1 MFLTPLFK
9 LMQEKNASDLFFTTG
24 APIQIKINGTAM
36 PLNAQLL
43 DGSAVKRIAYEM
55 MSEQQVREFEDALEM
70 NFSYRV
76 PDVGNFRINVFR
88 QRGCVAKEIRY
99 VNAEVPHVDDLRLPG
114 VLKDL
119 IMEKRGLIL
128 VVGAT
133 GSGKSTTLAAMLE
146 HRNRNKTGHIRTIE
160 DPLEF
165 IVTHKK
171 SIVNQ
176 REMRIDTQSFH
187 NALINAM
194 REAPDVLMIGEIRD
208 RTTLENALVFAQTG
222 HLCLATLHANNS
234 YNALNRII
242 NFFPRDARDSLLM
255 DLSISLRCVVSQRL
269 VKSREGKLIPAVEVL
284 LNTRH
289 IAELVRS
296 GEIDQIKEAM
306 EKSMSPGSQTFEQ
319 ALLKLHLG
327 NVVSLEEALANSDSP
342 TNLSWLINNA
352 KGQPPPPQESKA
364 TSDSLSPER
373 RTSASDL
380 SEFQFNLDVV

>member
-9 LMQEKNASDLFFTTG
+9 LMQEKQASDLFFTMG

-36 PLNAQLL
+36 PLNAQVL
-43 DGSAVKRIAYEM
+43 DGSAVKKIAYEM
-55 MSEQQVREFEDALEM
+55 MAEEQIREFEDTMEM

-76 PDVGNFRINVFR
+76 ADVGNFRVNVFK
-88 QRGCVAKEIRY
+88 QRGAVGMVIRY
-99 VNAEVPHVDDLRLPG
+99 VRAEVPHVDDLRLPP
-114 VLKDL
+114 VLKEL

-146 HRNRNKTGHIRTIE
+146 HRNRNKTGHILTIE
-160 DPLEF
+160 DPVEF
-165 IVTHKK
+165 IFSHKK

-176 REMRIDTQSFH
+176 REIGIDTRSFES
-187 NALINAM
+187 ALINAM

-208 RTTLENALVFAQTG
+208 RQTLENALVFAQTG

-242 NFFPRDARDSLLM
+242 NFFPRDLRDSLLM

-289 IAELVRS
+289 IAELVRN

-327 NVVSLEEALANSDSP
+327 KVVSLEEALANSDSP

-352 KGQPPPPQESKA
+352 KGQTTQESKA
-364 TSDSLSPER
+364 SADQLSPDR
-373 RTSASDL
+373 RTSAADL

>member
-1 MFLTPLFK
+1 MFLMPLFK
-9 LMQEKNASDLFFTTG
+9 LMQEKQASDLFFTAG
-24 APIQIKINGTAM
+24 APIQIKINGSAM
-36 PLNAQLL
+36 PVNAQLL
-43 DGSAVKRIAYEM
+43 DGSAVKKIAYEM
-55 MSEQQVREFEDALEM
+55 MAEEQIRDFEDALEM

-76 PDVGNFRINVFR
+76 PDIGNFRINVFK
-88 QRGCVAKEIRY
+88 QRGAVAMVIRY
-99 VNAEVPHVDDLRLPG
+99 VRAEVPHVDDLRLPA
-114 VLKDL
+114 VLKEL

-133 GSGKSTTLAAMLE
+133 GSGKSTTLASMLE
-146 HRNRNKTGHIRTIE
+146 HRNRNKTGHILTIE
-160 DPLEF
+160 DPVEF
-165 IVTHKK
+165 IFSHKK

-176 REMRIDTQSFH
+176 REVGIDTKSFE

-208 RTTLENALVFAQTG
+208 RQTLENALVFAQTG

-242 NFFPRDARDSLLM
+242 NFFPRDLRDSLLM

-269 VKSREGKLIPAVEVL
+269 VKSREGKVIPAVEVL

-289 IAELVRS
+289 IAELVRN

-306 EKSMSPGSQTFEQ
+306 EKSLSPGSQTFEQ

-327 NVVSLEEALANSDSP
+327 GIVSLEEALANSDSP

-352 KGQPPPPQESKA
+352 KGQAAADAKA
-364 TSDSLSPER
+364 TSDNVSPER
-373 RTSASDL
+373 RISAADL

>member
-1 MFLTPLFK
+1 MFLMPLFK
-9 LMQEKNASDLFFTTG
+9 LMQEKQASDLFFTAG

-36 PLNAQLL
+36 PVNGQVL
-43 DGSAVKRIAYEM
+43 DGSAVKKIAYEL
-55 MSEQQVREFEDALEM
+55 MSEEQIRDFESVFEM

-76 PDVGNFRINVFR
+76 VEIGNFRVNVFK
-88 QRGCVAKEIRY
+88 QRGAVAMVIRY
-99 VNAEVPHVDDLRLPG
+99 VRAEVPHVDDLKLPA
-114 VLKDL
+114 VLKEL

-133 GSGKSTTLAAMLE
+133 GSGKSTTLASMLE
-146 HRNRNKTGHIRTIE
+146 HRNRNKTGHILTIE
-160 DPLEF
+160 DPVEF
-165 IVTHKK
+165 IFSHRK

-176 REMRIDTQSFH
+176 REVGIDTKSFES
-187 NALINAM
+187 ALVNAM
-194 REAPDVLMIGEIRD
+194 REAPDVLMIGEIRE
-208 RTTLENALVFAQTG
+208 RQTLENALVFAQTG

-242 NFFPRDARDSLLM
+242 NFFTRDLRDSLLM

-269 VKSREGKLIPAVEVL
+269 VKGRDGKLIPAVEVL

-289 IAELVRS
+289 IAELVRN
-296 GEIDQIKEAM
+296 GAIDQIKEAM
-306 EKSMSPGSQTFEQ
+306 EKSLSPGSQTFEQ

-327 NVVSLEEALANSDSP
+327 GLISIEEALAHSDSP

-352 KGQPPPPQESKA
+352 KGQAAAEAKA
-364 TSDSLSPER
+364 AASEIVSPER
-373 RTSASDL
+373 RISAADL

>member
-1 MFLTPLFK
+1 MFLMPLFK
-9 LMQEKNASDLFFTTG
+9 LMQEKQASDLFFTAG
-24 APIQIKINGTAM
+24 APIQIKINGSAM
-36 PLNAQLL
+36 PVNAQLL
-43 DGSAVKRIAYEM
+43 DGSAVKKIAYEM
-55 MSEQQVREFEDALEM
+55 MAEEQIRDFEDALEM

-76 PDVGNFRINVFR
+76 PDIGNFRMNVFK
-88 QRGCVAKEIRY
+88 QRGAVAMVIRY
-99 VNAEVPHVDDLRLPG
+99 VRAEVPHVDDLRLPA
-114 VLKDL
+114 VLKEL

-133 GSGKSTTLAAMLE
+133 GSGKSTTLASMLE
-146 HRNRNKTGHIRTIE
+146 HRNRSKTGHILTIE
-160 DPLEF
+160 DPVEF
-165 IVTHKK
+165 IFSHKK

-176 REMRIDTQSFH
+176 REVGIDTKSFE

-208 RTTLENALVFAQTG
+208 RQTLENALVFAQTG

-242 NFFPRDARDSLLM
+242 NFFPRDLRDSLLM

-269 VKSREGKLIPAVEVL
+269 VKSREGKVIPAVEVL

-289 IAELVRS
+289 IAELVRN

-306 EKSMSPGSQTFEQ
+306 EKSLSPGSQTFEQ

-327 NVVSLEEALANSDSP
+327 GIVSLEEALANSDSP

-352 KGQPPPPQESKA
+352 KGQAAADAKA
-364 TSDSLSPER
+364 TSDNVSPER
-373 RTSASDL
+373 RISAADL

>member
-1 MFLTPLFK
+1 MFLMPLFK
-9 LMQEKNASDLFFTTG
+9 LMQEKQASDLFFTEG
-24 APIQIKINGTAM
+24 APIQIKINGTVM
-36 PLNAQLL
+36 PVNGQVL
-43 DGSAVKRIAYEM
+43 DGSAVKKIAYEM
-55 MSEQQVREFEDALEM
+55 MSEQQIREFEDRFEM
-70 NFSYRV
+70 NYSYRV
-76 PDVGNFRINVFR
+76 PDIGNFRINVFK
-88 QRGCVAKEIRY
+88 QRGAVAMVIRF
-99 VNAEVPHVDDLRLPG
+99 VRAEVPHVDDLKLPD
-114 VLKDL
+114 VLKEL

-146 HRNRNKTGHIRTIE
+146 HRNRNKTGHILTIE
-160 DPLEF
+160 DPVEF
-165 IVTHKK
+165 TFSHRK

-176 REMRIDTQSFH
+176 REVGIDTKSFES
-187 NALINAM
+187 ALINAM

-208 RTTLENALVFAQTG
+208 RPTLENALVFAQTG

-242 NFFPRDARDSLLM
+242 NFFPRDLRDSLLM

-269 VKSREGKLIPAVEVL
+269 VKGREGKLIPAVEVL

-289 IAELVRS
+289 IAELVRN

-327 NVVSLEEALANSDSP
+327 GTISLEEALAHSDSP

-352 KGQPPPPQESKA
+352 KGQAVADAKV
-364 TSDSLSPER
+364 TFDSVSPDR
-373 RTSASDL
+373 RISAADL

>member
-9 LMQEKNASDLFFTTG
+9 LMQEKQASDLFFTMG

-36 PLNAQLL
+36 PLNAQVL
-43 DGSAVKRIAYEM
+43 DGAAVKRIAYEM
-55 MSEQQVREFEDALEM
+55 MSEEQIREFEETLEM
-70 NFSYRV
+70 NFSYRM
-76 PDVGNFRINVFR
+76 PEVGNFRVNVFR
-88 QRGCVAKEIRY
+88 QRASVGMVIRY
-99 VNAEVPHVDDLRLPG
+99 VRAEVPHVDDLRLPP
-114 VLKDL
+114 VLKEL

-133 GSGKSTTLAAMLE
+133 GSGKSTTLASMLE
-146 HRNRNKTGHIRTIE
+146 HRNRSKTGHILTIE
-160 DPLEF
+160 DPVEF
-165 IVTHKK
+165 IFTHRK

-176 REMRIDTQSFH
+176 REVGIDTKSFES
-187 NALINAM
+187 ALINAM

-208 RTTLENALVFAQTG
+208 RKTLENALVFAQTG

-242 NFFPRDARDSLLM
+242 SFFPRDLRESLLM
-255 DLSISLRCVVSQRL
+255 DLSISLRCVISQRL
-269 VKSREGKLIPAVEVL
+269 VKGRDGKLIPAVEVL

-289 IAELVRS
+289 IAELVRN

-319 ALLKLHLG
+319 ALLKLHLD
-327 NVVSLEEALANSDSP
+327 NVVSMEEALAHSDSP

-352 KGQPPPPQESKA
+352 KDQAAQEKPKPSAEKPSA
-364 TSDSLSPER
+364 DR
-373 RTSASDL
+373 RTSATDL

>member
-1 MFLTPLFK
+1 
-9 LMQEKNASDLFFTTG
+9 
-24 APIQIKINGTAM
+24 
-36 PLNAQLL
+36 
-43 DGSAVKRIAYEM
+43 
-55 MSEQQVREFEDALEM
+55 
-70 NFSYRV
+70 
-76 PDVGNFRINVFR
+76 
-88 QRGCVAKEIRY
+88 
-99 VNAEVPHVDDLRLPG
+99 

-133 GSGKSTTLAAMLE
+133 GSGKSTTLASMLE
-146 HRNRNKTGHIRTIE
+146 HRNRSKTGHILTIE
-160 DPLEF
+160 DPVEF
-165 IVTHKK
+165 IFTHKK

-176 REMRIDTQSFH
+176 REVGIDTKSFES
-187 NALINAM
+187 ALINAM

-208 RTTLENALVFAQTG
+208 RQTLENALVFAQTG
-222 HLCLATLHANNS
+222 HLCLATMHANNS

-242 NFFPRDARDSLLM
+242 SFFPRDLRESLLM

-289 IAELVRS
+289 IAELVRN

-319 ALLKLHLG
+319 ALLKLHLD
-327 NVVSLEEALANSDSP
+327 NVVSLEEALAHSDSP

-352 KGQPPPPQESKA
+352 KGQSAPETKA
-364 TSDSLSPER
+364 KPTAEKLSADR
-373 RTSASDL
+373 RTSATDL

>member
-9 LMQEKNASDLFFTTG
+9 LMQEKQASDLFFTMG

-36 PLNAQLL
+36 PLNAQVL
-43 DGSAVKRIAYEM
+43 DGSAVKKIAYEM
-55 MSEQQVREFEDALEM
+55 MAEEQIREFEDTMEM

-76 PDVGNFRINVFR
+76 ADVGNFRVNVFK
-88 QRGCVAKEIRY
+88 QRGAVGMVIRY
-99 VNAEVPHVDDLRLPG
+99 VRAEVPHVDDLRLPP
-114 VLKDL
+114 VLKEL

-146 HRNRNKTGHIRTIE
+146 HRNRNKTGHILTIE
-160 DPLEF
+160 DPVEF
-165 IVTHKK
+165 IFSHKK

-176 REMRIDTQSFH
+176 REVGIDTRSFES
-187 NALINAM
+187 ALINAM

-208 RTTLENALVFAQTG
+208 RQTLENALVFAQTG

-242 NFFPRDARDSLLM
+242 NFFPRDLRDSLLM

-289 IAELVRS
+289 IAELVRN

-327 NVVSLEEALANSDSP
+327 KVVSLEEALANSDSP

-352 KGQPPPPQESKA
+352 KGQTTQESKA
-364 TSDSLSPER
+364 SADQLSPDR
-373 RTSASDL
+373 RTSAADL

>member
-1 MFLTPLFK
+1 MFLMPLFK
-9 LMQEKNASDLFFTTG
+9 LMQEKQASDLFFTAG
-24 APIQIKINGTAM
+24 APIQIKINGSAM
-36 PLNAQLL
+36 PVNAQLL
-43 DGSAVKRIAYEM
+43 DASAVKKIAYEM
-55 MSEQQVREFEDALEM
+55 MAEEQIRDFEDALEM

-76 PDVGNFRINVFR
+76 PDIGNFRINVFK
-88 QRGCVAKEIRY
+88 QRGAVAMVIRY
-99 VNAEVPHVDDLRLPG
+99 VRAEVPHVDDLRLPA
-114 VLKDL
+114 VLKEL

-133 GSGKSTTLAAMLE
+133 GSGKSTTLASMLE
-146 HRNRNKTGHIRTIE
+146 HRNRSKTGHILTIE
-160 DPLEF
+160 DPVEF
-165 IVTHKK
+165 IFSHKK

-176 REMRIDTQSFH
+176 REVGIDTKSFE

-208 RTTLENALVFAQTG
+208 RQTLENALVFAQTG

-242 NFFPRDARDSLLM
+242 NFFPRDLRDSLLM

-269 VKSREGKLIPAVEVL
+269 VKSREGKVIPAVEVL

-289 IAELVRS
+289 IAELVRN

-306 EKSMSPGSQTFEQ
+306 EKSLSPGSQTFEQ

-327 NVVSLEEALANSDSP
+327 GIVSLEEALANSDSP

-352 KGQPPPPQESKA
+352 KGQAAADAKA
-364 TSDSLSPER
+364 TSDNVSPER
-373 RTSASDL
+373 RLSAADL

>member
-1 MFLTPLFK
+1 MPLFK
-9 LMQEKNASDLFFTTG
+9 LMQEKQASDLFFTAG
-24 APIQIKINGTAM
+24 APIQIKINGSAM
-36 PLNAQLL
+36 PVNAQLL
-43 DGSAVKRIAYEM
+43 DGSAVKKIAYEM
-55 MSEQQVREFEDALEM
+55 MAEEQIRDFEDALEM

-76 PDVGNFRINVFR
+76 PDIGNFRINVFK
-88 QRGCVAKEIRY
+88 QRGAVAMVIRY
-99 VNAEVPHVDDLRLPG
+99 VRAEVPHVDDLRLPA
-114 VLKDL
+114 VLKEL

-133 GSGKSTTLAAMLE
+133 GSGKSTTLASMLE
-146 HRNRNKTGHIRTIE
+146 HRNRSKTGHILTIE
-160 DPLEF
+160 DPVEF
-165 IVTHKK
+165 IFSHKK

-176 REMRIDTQSFH
+176 REVGIDTKSFE

-208 RTTLENALVFAQTG
+208 RQTLENALVFAQTG

-242 NFFPRDARDSLLM
+242 NFFPRDLRDSLLM

-269 VKSREGKLIPAVEVL
+269 VKSREGKVIPAVEVL

-289 IAELVRS
+289 IAELVRN

-306 EKSMSPGSQTFEQ
+306 EKSLSPGSQTFEQ

-327 NVVSLEEALANSDSP
+327 GIVSLEEALANSDSP

-352 KGQPPPPQESKA
+352 KGQAAADAKA
-364 TSDSLSPER
+364 TSDNVSPER
-373 RTSASDL
+373 RISAADL

>member
-1 MFLTPLFK
+1 MFLMPLFK
-9 LMQEKNASDLFFTTG
+9 LMQEKQASDLFFTAG

-36 PLNAQLL
+36 PVNAQLL
-43 DGSAVKRIAYEM
+43 DGSAVKKISYEM
-55 MSEQQVREFEDALEM
+55 MSEEQIRDFEDALEM

-76 PDVGNFRINVFR
+76 PDIGNFRINVFK
-88 QRGCVAKEIRY
+88 QRGAVAMVIRY
-99 VNAEVPHVDDLRLPG
+99 VRAEVPHVDDLRLPV
-114 VLKDL
+114 VLKEL

-146 HRNRNKTGHIRTIE
+146 HRNRSKTGHILTIE
-160 DPLEF
+160 DPVEF
-165 IVTHKK
+165 IFSHKK

-176 REMRIDTQSFH
+176 REVGIDTKSFE

-208 RTTLENALVFAQTG
+208 RQTLENALVFAQTG

-242 NFFPRDARDSLLM
+242 NFFPRDLRESLLM

-269 VKSREGKLIPAVEVL
+269 VKNREGKVIPAVEVL

-296 GEIDQIKEAM
+296 GGIDQIKEAM
-306 EKSMSPGSQTFEQ
+306 EKSLSPGSQTFEQ
-319 ALLKLHLG
+319 ALLALHLNG
-327 NVVSLEEALANSDSP
+327 LVSLEEALANSDSP

-352 KGQPPPPQESKA
+352 KSQAA
-364 TSDSLSPER
+364 TDAKTPAADSASPTR
-373 RTSASDL
+373 RISASDL

>member
-1 MFLTPLFK
+1 MFLMPLFK
-9 LMQEKNASDLFFTTG
+9 LMQEKQASDLFFTAG
-24 APIQIKINGTAM
+24 APIQIKINGSAM
-36 PLNAQLL
+36 PVNAQLL
-43 DGSAVKRIAYEM
+43 DGSAVKKIAYEM
-55 MSEQQVREFEDALEM
+55 MAEEQIRDFEDALEM

-76 PDVGNFRINVFR
+76 PDIGNFRINVFK
-88 QRGCVAKEIRY
+88 QRGAVAMVIRY
-99 VNAEVPHVDDLRLPG
+99 VRAEVPHVDDLRLPA
-114 VLKDL
+114 VLKEL

-133 GSGKSTTLAAMLE
+133 GSGKSTTLASMLE
-146 HRNRNKTGHIRTIE
+146 HRNRSKTGHILTIE
-160 DPLEF
+160 DPVEF
-165 IVTHKK
+165 IFSHKK

-176 REMRIDTQSFH
+176 REVGIDTKSFE

-208 RTTLENALVFAQTG
+208 RQTLENALVFAQTG

-242 NFFPRDARDSLLM
+242 NFFPRDLRDSLLM

-269 VKSREGKLIPAVEVL
+269 VKSREGKVIPAVEVL

-289 IAELVRS
+289 IAELVRN

-306 EKSMSPGSQTFEQ
+306 EKSLSPGSQTFEQ

-327 NVVSLEEALANSDSP
+327 GIVSLEEALANSDSP

-352 KGQPPPPQESKA
+352 KGQAAADAKA
-364 TSDSLSPER
+364 TSDNVSPER
-373 RTSASDL
+373 RISAADL

>member
-1 MFLTPLFK
+1 MFLMPLFK
-9 LMQEKNASDLFFTTG
+9 LMQEKQASDLFFTAG
-24 APIQIKINGTAM
+24 APIQIKINGSAM
-36 PLNAQLL
+36 PVNAQLL
-43 DGSAVKRIAYEM
+43 DGSAVKKIAYEM
-55 MSEQQVREFEDALEM
+55 MAEEQIRDFEDALEM

-76 PDVGNFRINVFR
+76 PDIGNFRINVFK
-88 QRGCVAKEIRY
+88 QRGAVAMVIRY
-99 VNAEVPHVDDLRLPG
+99 VRAEVPHVDDLRLPA
-114 VLKDL
+114 VLKEL

-133 GSGKSTTLAAMLE
+133 GSGKSTTLASMLE
-146 HRNRNKTGHIRTIE
+146 HRNRNKTGHILTIE
-160 DPLEF
+160 DPVEF
-165 IVTHKK
+165 IFSHRK

-176 REMRIDTQSFH
+176 REVGIDTKSFE
-187 NALINAM
+187 NALVNAM

-208 RTTLENALVFAQTG
+208 RQTLENALVFAQTG

-242 NFFPRDARDSLLM
+242 NFFPRDLRDSLLM

-269 VKSREGKLIPAVEVL
+269 VKSREGKVIPAVEVL

-289 IAELVRS
+289 IAELVRN

-306 EKSMSPGSQTFEQ
+306 EKSLSPGSQTFEQ

-327 NVVSLEEALANSDSP
+327 GIVSLEEALANSDSP

-352 KGQPPPPQESKA
+352 KGQAAADAKA
-364 TSDSLSPER
+364 TSDNVSPER
-373 RTSASDL
+373 RISAADL

>member
-1 MFLTPLFK
+1 MFLMPLFK
-9 LMQEKNASDLFFTTG
+9 LMQEKQASDLFFTAG
-24 APIQIKINGTAM
+24 APIQIKINGSAM
-36 PLNAQLL
+36 PVNAQLL
-43 DGSAVKRIAYEM
+43 DGSAVKKIAYEM
-55 MSEQQVREFEDALEM
+55 MAEEQIRDFEDALEM

-76 PDVGNFRINVFR
+76 PDIGNFRINVFK
-88 QRGCVAKEIRY
+88 QRGAVAMVIRY
-99 VNAEVPHVDDLRLPG
+99 VRAEVPHVDDLRLPA
-114 VLKDL
+114 VLKEL

-133 GSGKSTTLAAMLE
+133 GSGKSTTLASMLE
-146 HRNRNKTGHIRTIE
+146 HRNRNKTGHILTIE
-160 DPLEF
+160 DPVEF
-165 IVTHKK
+165 IFSHKK

-176 REMRIDTQSFH
+176 REVGIDTKSFE

-208 RTTLENALVFAQTG
+208 RQTLENALVFAQTG

-242 NFFPRDARDSLLM
+242 NFFPRDLRDSLLM

-269 VKSREGKLIPAVEVL
+269 VKSREGKVIPAVEVL

-289 IAELVRS
+289 IAELVRN

-306 EKSMSPGSQTFEQ
+306 EKSLSPGSQTFEQ

-327 NVVSLEEALANSDSP
+327 GIVSLEEALANSDSP

-352 KGQPPPPQESKA
+352 KGQAAADAKA
-364 TSDSLSPER
+364 TSENVSPER
-373 RTSASDL
+373 RISAADL

>member
-1 MFLTPLFK
+1 MFLMPLFK
-9 LMQEKNASDLFFTTG
+9 LMQEKQASDLFFTAG

-36 PLNAQLL
+36 PVNAQLL
-43 DGSAVKRIAYEM
+43 DGSAVKKISYEM
-55 MSEQQVREFEDALEM
+55 MSEEQIRDFEDALEM

-76 PDVGNFRINVFR
+76 PDIGNFRINVFK
-88 QRGCVAKEIRY
+88 QRGAVAMVIRY
-99 VNAEVPHVDDLRLPG
+99 VRAEVPHVDDLRLPV
-114 VLKDL
+114 VLKEL

-146 HRNRNKTGHIRTIE
+146 HRNRSKTGHILTIE
-160 DPLEF
+160 DPVEF
-165 IVTHKK
+165 IFSHKK

-176 REMRIDTQSFH
+176 REVGIDTKSFE

-208 RTTLENALVFAQTG
+208 RQTLENALVFAQTG

-242 NFFPRDARDSLLM
+242 NFFPRDLRESLLM

-269 VKSREGKLIPAVEVL
+269 VKNREGKVIPAVEVL

-296 GEIDQIKEAM
+296 GGIDQIKEAM
-306 EKSMSPGSQTFEQ
+306 EKSLSPGSQTFEQ
-319 ALLKLHLG
+319 ALLALHLNG
-327 NVVSLEEALANSDSP
+327 LVSLEEALANSDSP

-352 KGQPPPPQESKA
+352 KSQAA
-364 TSDSLSPER
+364 TDAKPAADSASPTR
-373 RTSASDL
+373 RISASDL